1 MASLDLGR
9 AALVISECQRGFV
22 DPSLCFLGGLAQQ
35 VVERAMVPK
44 IAELAAT
51 FRSADRPVVHCT
63 LVHRHDWAGVAARAK
78 IVRAARR
85 SGVALEGDPSAQ
97 IAPELAPQAG
107 DVVCQRQSGITLFH
121 ETGLDSILR
130 VADIDTI
137 VLVGV
142 STNLALFAAAVEAA
156 NRNYAVVVPEDCTAG
171 ASAETH
177 EFAMVH
183 SLPLVATVCT
193 SGAVAEAL
201 RPMALQPTAREQR
214 S

>member
-1 MASLDLGR
+1 MPPLVLGR
-9 AALVISECQRGFV
+9 PALVISECQRGFV
-22 DPSLCFLGGLAQQ
+22 DPSLGFLGGLAQQ
-35 VVERAMVPK
+35 VVERAMLPK
-44 IAELAAT
+44 IADLAAT
-51 FRSADRPVVHCT
+51 FRAAGRPVVHCT
-63 LVHRHDWAGVAARAK
+63 LVHRPDWAGVAARSK

-85 SGVALEGDPSAQ
+85 SGVAMEGDPSAE
-97 IAPELAPQAG
+97 IAPELTPQAG

-177 EFAMVH
+177 EFAIVH
-183 SLPLVATVCT
+183 SLPLLATVCT
-193 SGAVAEAL
+193 SGAIAEAL
-201 RPMALQPTAREQR
+201 QPVSMEVRV
-214 S
+214 